1 MISDFRLIYT
11 RHNKGGNVFAL
22 PDTRIGFN
30 DLTFVMEG
38 SMRYTV
44 DGAEI
49 ELNAGDA
56 LFVPEGAYRSRK
68 PDKGG
73 NTEYLSLNF
82 VSGEDYALPTLM
94 KDCLTDEIPHLL
106 QAVIKVGETPYGH
119 AEKKTEQILKCLLL
133 SLQSR
138 EYEKK
143 QHPLVIQI
151 KRYLHAHMKEK
162 ITLADLAEGTFFSV
176 AHCEGVFRRETG
188 ISIVEYLLKERVRRA
203 KRLLTEGALP
213 LTDIAEEVGFPDYNY
228 FSRTFK
234 KRVGVSPNRYR
245 NTHAIKQ

>member
-1 MISDFRLIYT
+1 MIYT
-11 RHNKGGNVFAL
+11 RHNKGGNVFPL

-30 DLTFVMEG
+30 DLTFVIKG

-49 ELNAGDA
+49 VINAGDA
-56 LFVPEGAYRSRK
+56 LFVPEGAYRARK
-68 PDKGG
+68 DDASGG
-73 NTEYLSLNF
+73 TEYLSLNF
-82 VSGEDYALPTLM
+82 VSGEEYALPTLM
-94 KDCLTDEIPHLL
+94 KDCLADEIPHLL
-106 QAVIKVGETPYGH
+106 QAAIKAGETPYGN

-138 EYEKK
+138 EHEKQ
-143 QHPLVIQI
+143 QHPLVMQI

-176 AHCEGVFRRETG
+176 AHCEGVFKRETG
-188 ISIVEYLLKERVRRA
+188 VSIVEYLLKERVRRA

-234 KRVGVSPNRYR
+234 KRVGVSPKCYR
-245 NTHAIKQ
+245 DTHARKN

>member
-1 MISDFRLIYT
+1 MIYT
-11 RHNKGGNVFAL
+11 RYNKGGNVFSL

-30 DLTFVMEG
+30 DLTFVLKG
-38 SMRYTV
+38 SMAYTV
-44 DGAEI
+44 DGADI
-49 ELNAGDA
+49 TLNAGDA

-68 PDKGG
+68 SDKRG

-82 VSGEDYALPTLM
+82 VSGEEYSLPTLI
-94 KDCLTDEIPHLL
+94 KDCLTDEIPYLL
-106 QAVIKVGETPYGH
+106 QAVIKVGETPYGN

-138 EYEKK
+138 EFEKK

-151 KRYLHAHMKEK
+151 KRYLHAHLKEK
-162 ITLADLAEGTFFSV
+162 ITLSSLVESTFFSV
-176 AHCEGVFRRETG
+176 AYCEGVFKQETG
-188 ISIVEYLLKERVRRA
+188 ISIVEYLLRERIRRA
-203 KRLLTEGALP
+203 KRLLSEGALP

-234 KRVGVSPNRYR
+234 KRVGVSPKSYLE
-245 NTHAIKQ
+245 THAIKR